1 MLVND
6 PPMTDILTAFHTV
19 LPLLLP
25 LFSDLILQLS
35 RGQQDLLESLGLVFT
50 RLEEHA
56 LEHGLLDEIRES
68 ALLLVV
74 VEDTFFEV

>member
-1 MLVND
+1 
-6 PPMTDILTAFHTV
+6 MTDILTPALNTV
-19 LPLLLP
+19 LPLQLP

-35 RGQQDLLESLGLVFT
+35 GGQQDLLESLRLVLS

-56 LEHGLLDEIRES
+56 LEHGLLDEVWES

-74 VEDTFFEV
+74 VKDTFFEV